1 MAAQNILHRPIMIY
15 IAGHVADLG
24 QFLTHARAF
33 TVPMMIYMYLGLLSI
48 MPFTGQRL
56 SDRIYPVKI
65 MRINGLKIQ
74 FIKKCC

>member
-1 MAAQNILHRPIMIY
+1 MVY
-15 IAGHVADLG
+15 IAGQVADLG
-24 QFLTHARAF
+24 HILTHARAF

-74 FIKKCC
+74 FIDKCC